1 MPAAATQG
9 EHGNTLNNTSSMS
22 ASHADV
28 SSSLVKDPQRGELL
42 IKNHSDSNVGNYVCE
57 VKNAVGKAQCKYA
70 LHAYNRKSVTVLRE
84 DFIFKYLLVKQQKV
98 PELNSV

>member
-1 MPAAATQG
+1 
-9 EHGNTLNNTSSMS
+9 MS